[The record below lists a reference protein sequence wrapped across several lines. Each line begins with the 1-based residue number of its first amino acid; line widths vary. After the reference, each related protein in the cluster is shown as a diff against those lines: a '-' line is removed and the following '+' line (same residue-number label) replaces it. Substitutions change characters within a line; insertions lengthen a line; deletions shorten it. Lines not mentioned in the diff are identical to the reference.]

1 LSLDQR
7 PVGRFDDDAARLERR
22 PLVLADEGHGDP
34 FGAGFRCCDHILE
47 DVRFPLQVPDRAG
60 DRRDRLHRGDCAP
73 AIQAAVRLD
82 RQAQFPE
89 SSLAAD
95 VARLRQVLD
104 RQDGPAIVAGHSYG
118 GQIMTA
124 LGTDAPNV
132 AGLVYIA
139 AFGLDE
145 GESIGGLLAQG
156 GPPTP
161 ALAHLDIDKQGFAW
175 LPEDDFVQHFAADI
189 DPAQARVMHAVQ
201 QPLSASTFQD
211 VMGVPTWKSHPSW
224 YLVAENDEAIP
235 LDAER
240 QFAKRMGAT
249 TIEVQTGH
257 VAMVSHP
264 DEVAQLIKT
273 AAEAVQAAS

>member
-1 LSLDQR
+1 MNAR
-7 PVGRFDDDAARLERR
+7 PNIV
-22 PLVLADEGHGDP
+22 LVHGAWADGSCWSAVIELLQ
-34 FGAGFRCCDHILE
+34 AGGYN
-47 DVRFPLQVPDRAG
+47 VT
-60 DRRDRLHRGDCAP
+60 AP
-73 AIQAAVRLD
+73 
-82 RQAQFPE
+82 QFPE
-89 SSLAAD
+89 SSLAGD

-104 RQDGPAIVAGHSYG
+104 RQDGPTVVVGHSYG

-124 LGTDAPNV
+124 LGPDAPNV

-161 ALAHLDIDKQGFAW
+161 ALAHLDIDKRGFAW
-175 LPEDDFVQHFAADI
+175 VPEDDFVNHFAADV
-189 DPAQARVMHAVQ
+189 DPVKARVMYAVQ
-201 QPLSASTFQD
+201 QPLATSTFQD

-224 YLVAENDEAIP
+224 FLVAENDQAIP
-235 LDAER
+235 PDAER

-249 TIEVQTGH
+249 TVEAASGH

-264 DEVAQLIKT
+264 DAVAELIET
-273 AAEAVQAAS
+273 AAKAVEAAN

>member
-1 LSLDQR
+1 MNAR
-7 PVGRFDDDAARLERR
+7 PNIVLVHGAWADGSCWSAVIERLQ
-22 PLVLADEGHGDP
+22 ADGYN
-34 FGAGFRCCDHILE
+34 
-47 DVRFPLQVPDRAG
+47 VT
-60 DRRDRLHRGDCAP
+60 AP
-73 AIQAAVRLD
+73 
-82 RQAQFPE
+82 QFPE

-95 VARLRQVLD
+95 VARLRQVLG
-104 RQDGPAIVAGHSYG
+104 RQDGPTIVAGHSYG

-175 LPEDDFVQHFAADI
+175 LPEDDFVNHFAADV
-189 DPAQARVMHAVQ
+189 DPVKARVMFAVQ
-201 QPLSASTFQD
+201 QPLATSTFED
-211 VMGVPTWKSHPSW
+211 VMGVPAWKSHPSW
-224 YLVAENDEAIP
+224 FLVAADDQAIP
-235 LDAER
+235 PDAER

-249 TIEVQTGH
+249 TIEIPAGH

-264 DEVAQLIKT
+264 DEVTQLIET
-273 AAEAVQAAS
+273 AAKTVQADR